1 MRQHLVNSCGNV
13 KMICAACG
21 LTCRRHVK
29 GSHDC
34 VPALKNL
41 ISIQKQKI
49 AALEETKDDARGQ
62 SALNNKLIE
71 EKDALIA
78 KLKAQLKDKDAQ
90 LKEQ

>member
-1 MRQHLVNSCGNV
+1 
-13 KMICAACG
+13 
-21 LTCRRHVK
+21 
-29 GSHDC
+29 